1 MGQLGVFGLILA
13 VLVVFV
19 FLWMRES
26 RAVRTDTE
34 TAIARKARDL
44 ERKNAEIAELH
55 DEVRDLKQ
63 ALRES
68 EARERALYS
77 ELMECRYPELKNHGP
92 EKDT

>member
-44 ERKNAEIAELH
+44 ERKNAEIGELH

-63 ALRES
+63 ALKES
-68 EARERALYS
+68 EDRERATYNA
-77 ELMECRYPELKNHGP
+77 LMECRYPELKHHGP